1 MMSLKKISSLLFL
14 TLFLFSCTEDFN
26 ENNEITQIN
35 NSKELKYENIPWDE
49 KGKMMEKFGNGISR
63 ALHNQK
69 FRELIK
75 NEALKKING
84 DYDVLYHMIK
94 DMPINSEVYYRTSNT
109 TESQNLSTLHN
120 FLIPFFENE
129 QELTEFENKLPLL
142 TIFVP
147 ELPLDFFSAE
157 DWDVYDEN
165 QIPDV
170 ALRLDNITY
179 VPVIGRDDDNYLIAP
194 EDVPSWAIVV
204 LKENERFVSN
214 LDAEYNTKNTRIIDA
229 GDIDI
234 RFSDNNFDP
243 HFSNSNQNTNSGF
256 QGASDTSIPSNLISA
271 YNSSPNDP
279 NAWHRDFTYYG
290 LTPNN
295 PNGPLN
301 GNFREHI
308 ATFRMTGAS
317 PQTAY
322 ATIADAFNETKRDPA
337 LQNQWQRRAH
347 GVTAWT
353 DGSFEFLIK
362 CFYGAKASN
371 LGLTVN
377 KEFGVHPDALFQVS
391 WEQRVTGRLWWRR
404 YWLRAS
410 ITGTKNFNTALPN
423 GGVRLEFPTWD
434 LNDFSNQWKLSF
446 EEKDATST
454 TTTSET
460 RSSKFN
466 ANFSLE
472 PSTGVLKKIGLKF
485 GASLEQ
491 TQSNTFTVSFQGG
504 NDALGE
510 MIVNFRDNP
519 LNRVNNNYVLR
530 RFNTGNV
537 EFSFVPLQV
546 QF

>member
-1 MMSLKKISSLLFL
+1 MFKLKKVLVLFVVSTVLL
-14 TLFLFSCTEDFN
+14 SCSDNFDGTDEK
-26 ENNEITQIN
+26 TQLG

-49 KGKMMEKFGNGISR
+49 KGKMMVKFGTGISK

-84 DYDVLYHMIK
+84 DYDVLYQMIK
-94 DMPINSEVYYRTSNT
+94 DKPINSEVYYKKGNETQNM
-109 TESQNLSTLHN
+109 NLSTLHD
-120 FLIPFFENE
+120 FLIPFFNSE
-129 QELTEFENKLPLL
+129 QELTDFETKLPLL

-147 ELPLDFFSAE
+147 DLPLDSFSAD
-157 DWDVYDEN
+157 DWDIYNAN

-170 ALRLDNITY
+170 AIRLDNITY

-204 LKENERFVSN
+204 LKENERFISN
-214 LDAEYNTKNTRIIDA
+214 LDTEFNSKNTRIIEA
-229 GDIDI
+229 GTVDF

-243 HFSNSNQNTNSGF
+243 TFSYSQQSNFGF
-256 QGASDTSIPSNLISA
+256 QGASDNSIPSNLISA
-271 YNSSPNDP
+271 YNAFPNDP
-279 NAWHRDFTYYG
+279 NAWHRDYTYYG

-295 PNGPLN
+295 PTGPVN

-308 ATFRMTGAS
+308 ATFRMTSSS

-322 ATIADAFNETKRDPA
+322 NTIADAFNETKRDPA
-337 LQNQWQRRAH
+337 LQTNWQRRAH
-347 GVTAWT
+347 GVNAWT

-371 LGLTVN
+371 LGLTIN

-391 WEQRVTGRLWWRR
+391 WEQRVTGRWWWRR

-423 GGVRLEFPTWD
+423 SGVRLEFPTWD
-434 LNDFSNQWKLSF
+434 LNDFSNQWKLTF
-446 EEKDATST
+446 HEKDATST

-472 PSTGVLKKIGLKF
+472 PSTGLLKKIGLKF

-491 TQSNTFTVSFQGG
+491 TQSNTFTVAFQGG
-504 NDALGE
+504 NDDLGE
-510 MIVNFRDNP
+510 ADIYFRDNP
-519 LNRVNNNYVLR
+519 INKIGANYVLR
-530 RFNTGNV
+530 RFNTANV

>member
-1 MMSLKKISSLLFL
+1 MKKTKSILCIFFFILTISSCSDDINVNKETIGL
-14 TLFLFSCTEDFN
+14 
-26 ENNEITQIN
+26 N
-35 NSKELKYENIPWDE
+35 NSTSLKYENIPWDV
-49 KGKMMEKFGNGISR
+49 KGKMMEKFGNGISK
-63 ALHNQK
+63 ALQNQK

-75 NEALKKING
+75 TEALKKING

-94 DMPINSEVYYRTSNT
+94 DKPINSEVYYRTGNVTQSVD
-109 TESQNLSTLHN
+109 LSTLHN
-120 FLIPFFENE
+120 FLIPFFESE
-129 QELTEFENKLPLL
+129 QELIDFETKLPLL

-147 ELPLDFFSAE
+147 ELPLDSFSAE
-157 DWDVYDEN
+157 DWDVYNAN

-170 ALRLDNITY
+170 AIRLDNITY
-179 VPVIGRDDDNYLIAP
+179 VPVIGRDEDNYLIAP

-243 HFSNSNQNTNSGF
+243 LFSNSNQNTNSGF

-290 LTPNN
+290 LTPTN

-301 GNFREHI
+301 GNFNEHI
-308 ATFRMTGAS
+308 ATFRVTGNT
-317 PQTAY
+317 PIDAY
-322 ATIADAFNETKRDPA
+322 NSIADAFNETKRDPA
-337 LQNQWQRRAH
+337 LQTNWQRRAH
-347 GVTAWT
+347 GVNAWT

-362 CFYGAKASN
+362 CYYGAKASN

-377 KEFGVHPDALFQVS
+377 KEFGVNPDALFQVS
-391 WEQRVTGRLWWRR
+391 WQQRVTGWGFWRK

-410 ITGTKNFNTALPN
+410 ITATKTFNTALPN
-423 GGVRLEFPTWD
+423 SNIRLEFPTWD
-434 LNDFSNQWKLSF
+434 LNDFSNQWKLTF

-460 RSSKFN
+460 RTSKFN

-472 PSTGVLKKIGLKF
+472 PSSGLLKKIGLKF
-485 GASLEQ
+485 GASYEQ
-491 TQSNTFTVSFQGG
+491 TQSNTFTVAFQGG
-504 NDALGE
+504 NDNLGE
-510 MIVNFRDNP
+510 RVINFRDNP
-519 LNRVNNNYVLR
+519 INKVDNNYVLR
-530 RFNTGNV
+530 RFNTGNI